1 MLQKKVRFLLTT
13 TEKNNFKQIPAG
25 ILEIVKVLIDANYQV
40 YLVGGAVRDLLWD
53 QSPNDWDLTTDAL
66 PDEIEALFPDTLPTG
81 KSFGTITV
89 RSNEL
94 AVEVT
99 TMRRDGEY
107 SDGRHPD
114 TITFTKEIYED
125 LVRRD
130 FTINAL
136 AYDFKTG
143 ELVDYFGGRNDLRK
157 RHLKTVGDPQVR
169 FREDALRMLRFFR
182 FLATQDLRP
191 DRATIQ
197 AIDAHLIA
205 QISFERIRDELGK
218 LLLGKNV
225 IRGLEGLVQS
235 GLLTAIIPE
244 FNAVLDFD
252 RQKNASGLWQHLLST
267 VSSIRPQLHLRWA
280 ALLHDLG
287 KPATFQIINN
297 AVHFYNHDTYG
308 AELSTIIL
316 ERLRYPRKFVAQ
328 VVNLVHNHMF
338 ALAVNSTDA
347 AIRRLINKVGPD
359 NITDLLELRRADIV
373 ATGRI
378 DSNTWLYWQTI
389 TKRITAVIESGQLI
403 DQKKLA
409 ISGHDLIKALNLKP
423 GPIVGAVLNFLS
435 EQVLDHPEFNTEQRL
450 LQLAKDYLE
459 NNT

>member
-1 MLQKKVRFLLTT
+1 MLNKKVRFSLTT
-13 TEKNNFKQIPAG
+13 TAKNDFKQIPTG
-25 ILEIVKVLIDANYQV
+25 ILEVVKVLLDANYQV

-53 QSPNDWDLTTDAL
+53 QPPNDWDLTTDAL
-66 PDEIEALFPDTLPTG
+66 PDEIEALFPHTLPTG

-89 RSNEL
+89 INNDLE
-94 AVEVT
+94 VEVT

-107 SDGRHPD
+107 FDGRHPD

-136 AYDFKTG
+136 AYDFKNG
-143 ELVDYFGGRNDLRK
+143 ELIDYFGGRKDLRK
-157 RHLKTVGDPQVR
+157 RRLKTVGDPQVR

-182 FLATQDLRP
+182 FLATQDLKP

-225 IRGLEGLVQS
+225 TRGLEGLVQS

-244 FNAVLDFD
+244 FNAVFEFD
-252 RQKNASGLWQHLLST
+252 HQKNAASLWKHLLSA

-308 AELSTIIL
+308 AELSKIVL
-316 ERLRYPRKFVAQ
+316 ERLRYPKKFVTQ
-328 VVNLVHNHMF
+328 VANLVQNHMF
-338 ALAVNSTDA
+338 TLAVNSTDA
-347 AIRRLINKVGPD
+347 AIRRLINKAGLD

-373 ATGRI
+373 ATGKI
-378 DSNTWLYWQTI
+378 DSNTWAYWQDLTQ
-389 TKRITAVIESGQLI
+389 RIAAVIESGQLFN
-403 DQKKLA
+403 QKKLA
-409 ISGHDLIKALNLKP
+409 INGHDLIKALNLKP
-423 GPIVGAVLNFLS
+423 GPIVGEVLNYLS
-435 EQVLDHPEFNTEQRL
+435 EQVLDHPEFNTKQRL
-450 LQLAKDYLE
+450 LQIAKDYLE
-459 NNT
+459 K